1 MSTVLLPQ
9 LPGDAPQDP
18 RPPKRR
24 KIQTSKTDN
33 VTPPSSRP
41 PVKDTPFRQSSC
53 HPGHIP
59 VQLQN
64 SCQSR
69 PMQATLASQTAVDT
83 IDAAASVS
91 RPGRKAEEMQE
102 ILREEINGAVF
113 QYPSLC
119 EDLPIDQAHLTAT
132 MERLA
137 ESPVLRR
144 DGHWSIDCTNFESAE
159 NHLMHQAWAD
169 LLDVIMR
176 AAFRGSRFRTG
187 PQPIVALRETR
198 VLYDHDD
205 DTDTSPDIVQG
216 HTNTDGRYHWGTLE
230 FFAECKAKPDQLGEA
245 LMQIARYSRA
255 MFTHQVYRRFIYSLA
270 LCGTKATFVRVGRSG
285 IIHSTPIDVKVD
297 PEQFIRGVA
306 SVFGLDDG
314 QFGYDTRFYYWPPLA
329 AEDDGRKRQLRVKTG
344 NWRWIVMELMCHR
357 MCLVG
362 RATVVMLLCRVG
374 NPKHRAVLKSIWRHE
389 SRPDEGDTLRK
400 LEGRPGICRCH
411 WNEYLNDTKIKDRSL
426 LAPSRYQY
434 LFMNMSEK
442 HKQQML
448 EASTSM
454 NSKNAR
460 SIKGQKSYKKAQ
472 LKLLEVP
479 EDRVHSLILMDEGA
493 RLWRIKRFRHLM
505 VVLRDALVGYAS
517 MAMSDQV
524 HRDISE
530 GNILCQAPG
539 SKDWWEG
546 GMPASVDHD
555 GSDIVDGIPS
565 DAFVSY
571 DFDEVTLED
580 ESEIKEAS
588 TLKEYVEGRYPS
600 GKSIGRLYDMEF
612 SVAEDR
618 PETDVRANAERT
630 GTIAFMSSQLL
641 SEEPARHTFMHDLES
656 FLWVLVW
663 LVAVHAREY
672 NQHNANLLREKL
684 CSPDDSFKSFFIANS
699 DRARAQMARVIDSAD
714 TDWAYARKVI
724 LRFARFLHQNL
735 YRQGDI
741 ASDDDSSEPESEP
754 LSGTTKLSCE
764 EKWGLIRTLIGILTW
779 QSSSYSLPL
788 ID

>member
-1 MSTVLLPQ
+1 
-9 LPGDAPQDP
+9 
-18 RPPKRR
+18 
-24 KIQTSKTDN
+24 
-33 VTPPSSRP
+33 
-41 PVKDTPFRQSSC
+41 
-53 HPGHIP
+53 
-59 VQLQN
+59 
-64 SCQSR
+64 
-69 PMQATLASQTAVDT
+69 MQATLASQTAVDT

-389 SRPDEGDTLRK
+389 YRPDEGDTLRK

-426 LAPSRYQY
+426 LAPSRY
-434 LFMNMSEK
+434 
-442 HKQQML
+442 H
-448 EASTSM
+448 
-454 NSKNAR
+454 
-460 SIKGQKSYKKAQ
+460 IKGQKSYKKAQ

-505 VVLRDALVGYAS
+505 VVLRDALVVGYAS

-764 EKWGLIRTLIGILTW
+764 EKWGLIRTLIGIFDVAIVKL
-779 QSSSYSLPL
+779 QSSSH
-788 ID
+788 

>member
-1 MSTVLLPQ
+1 
-9 LPGDAPQDP
+9 
-18 RPPKRR
+18 
-24 KIQTSKTDN
+24 
-33 VTPPSSRP
+33 
-41 PVKDTPFRQSSC
+41 
-53 HPGHIP
+53 
-59 VQLQN
+59 
-64 SCQSR
+64 
-69 PMQATLASQTAVDT
+69 MQATLASQTAVDT

-144 DGHWSIDCTNFESAE
+144 DGHWSIDCTDFESAE
-159 NHLMHQAWAD
+159 NHSMHQAWAD

-205 DTDTSPDIVQG
+205 DTDTSPDIAQG

-230 FFAECKAKPDQLGEA
+230 FFAECKARPDQLGEA

-297 PEQFIRGVA
+297 PEQFIRAAA

-329 AEDDGRKRQLRVKTG
+329 AEDDGRRDSCG
-344 NWRWIVMELMCHR
+344 
-357 MCLVG
+357 
-362 RATVVMLLCRVG
+362 
-374 NPKHRAVLKSIWRHE
+374 
-389 SRPDEGDTLRK
+389 SRRGYGGHAAMQSGPDEGDTLRK

-454 NSKNAR
+454 DSKNAR

-505 VVLRDALVGYAS
+505 VVLRDALVVGYAS

-618 PETDVRANAERT
+618 PETDVRTNAERT
-630 GTIAFMSSQLL
+630 GTVAFMSSQLL
-641 SEEPARHTFMHDLES
+641 SREPARHTFMHDLES

-663 LVAVHAREY
+663 LVAVRAREY
-672 NQHNANLLREKL
+672 NQYNANLLREEL
-684 CSPDDSFKSFFIANS
+684 CSPKHSFKQLFIVDMKTCRS
-699 DRARAQMARVIDSAD
+699 QMATVLDPADMEWMYAWAVI
-714 TDWAYARKVI
+714 R
-724 LRFARFLHQNL
+724 RFAQFLHRNL
-735 YRQGDI
+735 YGQEDATPYEDVI
-741 ASDDDSSEPESEP
+741 KPQLEP
-754 LSGTTKLSCE
+754 LFTTTKVSCE
-764 EKWGLIRTLIGILTW
+764 EKWGLIRTLIGIFDETIAKL
-779 QSSSYSLPL
+779 QSSSH
-788 ID
+788 